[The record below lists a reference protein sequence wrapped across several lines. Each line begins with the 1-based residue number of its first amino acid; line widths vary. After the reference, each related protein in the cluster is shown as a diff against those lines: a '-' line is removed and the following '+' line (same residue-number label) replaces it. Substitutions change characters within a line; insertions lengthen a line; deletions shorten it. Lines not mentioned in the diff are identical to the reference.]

1 MTDTNTDIN
10 TDVNAAEPTACWG
23 CQELDR
29 AEAAAR
35 AERDASKVSDCRVLR
50 VRHRVA
56 EHGERS

>member
-1 MTDTNTDIN
+1 MTDIN
-10 TDVNAAEPTACWG
+10 TAEPALCCG

-50 VRHRVA
+50 VRHQVA